1 MKITFKSE
9 YAIKAL
15 LDLSFRY
22 TGSEIVPLTDISKRQ
37 SIPLKYLEQ
46 IMLIL
51 KKAGYVESRRGIGGG
66 FMLGRS
72 PESIILGD
80 VVRTIE
86 GPLDTSSDMKG
97 NGDAHTNQALKEIWQ
112 DVNKA
117 TAEIVD
123 AITFAAI
130 MRRVN
135 ELKQQNQEFIY
146 YI

>member
-72 PESIILGD
+72 PESIVLGD

-112 DVNKA
+112 DVNNA
-117 TAEIVD
+117 TAAIVD
-123 AITFAAI
+123 TITFAAI